1 MRLPA
6 DLLCQLLAPW
16 LLFQE
21 MLLLDVSCRET
32 HREFRRLMRTPQ
44 VSKIIADSVYRK
56 YRLAYF
62 CMDGHTE
69 DYPSLSMLDWIRHNT
84 VMDDGTIHVTD
95 ALLHALASPTAV
107 PTDPYC
113 FVKRIVFCVGSA
125 ESLAMFVAVCPVHF
139 PRVEELRFR
148 VSESMFTSSFG
159 DVLLHALNALAS
171 QWALV
176 AVDVFSRSSE
186 KRYCFAATPDHVD
199 QLLSLIVKLGPPLRV
214 FDLHYFTNLP
224 VSVLA
229 QLSEHC
235 PNCDSMLSAGFYDAS
250 VSNALYLQYC
260 SRLRKSKYLS
270 TNDRDASLTDALLI
284 PALREHGNLT
294 SLNIDKVSVGC
305 TMASVVAALQLCPSI
320 LNVNYH
326 NWLSVYTYRSADAT
340 SSNDLSIRMQSLHE
354 SSPQLGELRDLLPTI
369 HSLHPAPIS
378 LMLRLNIFTTKQ
390 AACLSDCLES
400 AKTSLGVTK
409 LHIDCQVAQL
419 SDVTLLTSRL
429 GNLQELSLSDLHAV
443 AFGQS
448 FAAFV
453 GELRQACPQLS
464 WLSLGQPCAMEDGD
478 VSVLVAQL
486 SSLRSLSILPADA
499 ASHRLTRAVLSV
511 LGSAGKVWDRLE
523 VRHVCS
529 ARDVLEG
536 VGQLQHGLRAR
547 NLAFTSCVGGR
558 QYQFKS
564 WVATAE
570 DVERVCKKELE
581 EQRRC
586 VV

>member
-1 MRLPA
+1 MRLPG

-21 MLLLDVSCRET
+21 MLLLDVACWET

-44 VSKIIADSVYRK
+44 VSKIFANSAFRK
-56 YRLAYF
+56 SLNDYH
-62 CMDGHTE
+62 CMHGQTQDHTT
-69 DYPSLSMLDWIRHNT
+69 SFAMLDWIRSNT
-84 VMDDGTIHVTD
+84 VVDDGTIHMTE

-113 FVKRIVFCVGSA
+113 FVKRIAFCVGSA

-159 DVLLHALNALAS
+159 DDLLHALNALAS
-171 QWALV
+171 QWALAEV
-176 AVDVFSRSSE
+176 YVSCILPVRAYHV
-186 KRYCFAATPDHVD
+186 ATPAQVA
-199 QLLSLIVKLGPPLRV
+199 QLLALIVKLGSTLRV
-214 FDLHYFTNLP
+214 FDLLYFTNLP

-235 PNCDSMLSAGFYDAS
+235 PNCEAMLNVDFYNAS
-250 VSNALYLQYC
+250 VFNAVYLQHFA
-260 SRLRKSKYLS
+260 RLRKSRYLS
-270 TNDRDASLTDALLI
+270 SNFRDATLTDALLI
-284 PALREHGNLT
+284 PALSELVYMKYL
-294 SLNIDKVSVGC
+294 SIDKVSVGC

-326 NWLSVYTYRSADAT
+326 NWLSIYTYRSANATT
-340 SSNDLSIRMQSLHE
+340 SSALSIRMQSLHE

-419 SDVTLLTSRL
+419 SAVTLLTSRL
-429 GNLQELSLSDLHAV
+429 GYLQELSLSDLHAV

-448 FAAFV
+448 FAAF
-453 GELRQACPQLS
+453 
-464 WLSLGQPCAMEDGD
+464 
-478 VSVLVAQL
+478 
-486 SSLRSLSILPADA
+486 
-499 ASHRLTRAVLSV
+499 
-511 LGSAGKVWDRLE
+511 
-523 VRHVCS
+523 
-529 ARDVLEG
+529 
-536 VGQLQHGLRAR
+536 
-547 NLAFTSCVGGR
+547 
-558 QYQFKS
+558 
-564 WVATAE
+564 
-570 DVERVCKKELE
+570 
-581 EQRRC
+581 
-586 VV
+586 